1 MKVLHAAIELH
12 EDCFVA
18 QSVGVSGKCRSM
30 TVDFIPFANL
40 DGISIAVVVAV
51 YFLAFFIR
59 GIMGFGSALPAV
71 LGSAWVLPPHD
82 AVLIALLTAVFAQV
96 QLLPQGF
103 REANWKIA
111 KPALAGSIVSV
122 IIGVWIFASLSAAWL
137 TIVLGMVLTVAVLTD
152 MTRLAERLAE
162 KLRLDGFAAAFSL
175 AALAGLIA
183 GVAGAGSQY
192 FLSFYIRWVA
202 PSPREFR
209 ATNIVISG
217 FMVLW
222 RAVVTLAAGLITIKV
237 TAEAVLVMP
246 AAYAGAWGGRKLAGR
261 LAPERYFGLF
271 RWFLLIA
278 AAALIWKG
286 TAALS

>member
-1 MKVLHAAIELH
+1 MA
-12 EDCFVA
+12 
-18 QSVGVSGKCRSM
+18 
-30 TVDFIPFANL
+30 VDFVPFANL
-40 DGISIAVVVAV
+40 DGISIALIVAV

-59 GIMGFGSALPAV
+59 GIIGFGSALPAV

-82 AVLIALLTAVFAQV
+82 AVLIALLTSAFAQV

-111 KPALAGSIVSV
+111 KPMLAGTTVSI

-137 TIVLGMVLTVAVLTD
+137 TIVLGLVLSAAVLTD
-152 MTRLAERLAE
+152 MTRLTERLAT
-162 KLRLDGFAAAFSL
+162 KLRLDGVGVAFSL

-192 FLSFYIRWVA
+192 FVSFYIRWAA
-202 PSPREFR
+202 PSPPEFR

-217 FMVLW
+217 FMALW
-222 RAVVTLAAGLITIKV
+222 RAVVTLAAGLITLKLTV
-237 TAEAVLVMP
+237 EAALVMP

-261 LAPERYFGLF
+261 LSPKRYFGLF

-286 TAALS
+286 MSALN

>member
-1 MKVLHAAIELH
+1 
-12 EDCFVA
+12 
-18 QSVGVSGKCRSM
+18 M
-30 TVDFIPFANL
+30 TIDLIPFAHL

-59 GIMGFGSALPAV
+59 GIIGFGSALPAV

-82 AVLIALLTAVFAQV
+82 AVLLALLTSVFAQV

-111 KPALAGSIVSV
+111 KPMLAGTFVSV

-137 TIVLGMVLTVAVLTD
+137 TIVLGIALSAAVLAD
-152 MTRLAERLAE
+152 MARLAERLA
-162 KLRLDGFAAAFSL
+162 KRLRLDGVGVAFSL

-192 FLSFYIRWVA
+192 FLSFYIRWAA
-202 PSPREFR
+202 PTPREFR
-209 ATNIVISG
+209 ATNVIISG
-217 FMVLW
+217 LMTLW
-222 RAVVTLAAGLITIKV
+222 RAVVTLAAGLITLKLTV
-237 TAEAVLVMP
+237 EAVLVMP
-246 AAYAGAWGGRKLAGR
+246 AAYAGAWGGEKLAGR
-261 LAPERYFGLF
+261 LSPERYFGLF

-286 TAALS
+286 TAGLN